1 MGVRRRNLSELHK
14 TDNQEN
20 TFMSTTNE
28 LLSELQNQMNQIEN
42 QMAEMWGMKL
52 YKSAEGFTN
61 EKLYEYA
68 GVKDCVVTLK
78 LKPGSPSALVYGED
92 LTVVFVYQLKER
104 NKLSVDK
111 AALNSVSTIKAK
123 ELLHNIDEELQ
134 QKLKTDGLEVK
145 DIVEILVT
153 PATDEANTF
162 GSSLLRKPKVL
173 EIPFEA
179 KGKGQDIGWMYGAL
193 CRFKSRGI
201 ALTPEEYAQYLAY
214 KLVLENEE
222 LTEEERKEIFD
233 ETGSIYNQA
242 VAYYWLKWREDAG
255 RLSEKDR
262 ENLHTLS
269 QNRFYERLAVAE
281 RELKNMGLSFKK
293 LSESHPEKAALL
305 IQRILTLHEHRY
317 NVTGGHLMYLSY
329 ESFLHIYLRHVKELA
344 VENQFEERSKFQ
356 LAEADLKYTMD
367 AVLHAINDEYQ
378 AYKEEHPNNRFF
390 RKGAMA
396 YYYNGDYYAIDIQPD
411 GQIGSFYKIIDKK

>member
-1 MGVRRRNLSELHK
+1 
-14 TDNQEN
+14 
-20 TFMSTTNE
+20 MSTTDE
-28 LLSELQNQMNQIEN
+28 LLNELQNQINRIEN
-42 QMAEMWGMKL
+42 QMAEMCGMKL

-61 EKLYEYA
+61 EQLYEYA
-68 GVKDCVVTLK
+68 GEKDCVVTLK

-111 AALNSVSTIKAK
+111 TALNDVSTVKAK
-123 ELLHNIDEELQ
+123 ELLHNINEELQ
-134 QKLKTDGLEVK
+134 EKLMTDGLEVK
-145 DIVEILVT
+145 DIIEILVA

-162 GSSLLRKPKVL
+162 GSTLLRKPKVF

-179 KGKGQDIGWMYGAL
+179 KSNGQDIGWMYGAL
-193 CRFKSRGI
+193 CRFIAQGI
-201 ALTPEEYAQYLAY
+201 ALTPEEHAEYLAY
-214 KLVLENEE
+214 KLILNNKE

-233 ETGSIYNQA
+233 ENGSICNQE
-242 VAYYWLKWREDAG
+242 VAYFWLKWREDAG

-262 ENLHTLS
+262 ENLHALS
-269 QNRFYERLAVAE
+269 QNRFYVRLAVAE
-281 RELKNMGLSFKK
+281 RELKNMGLSLKK

-305 IQRILTLHEHRY
+305 IQRILTFREHRY
-317 NVTGGHLMYLSY
+317 NVTGSHLMYLSF

-367 AVLHAINDEYQ
+367 AVLHAINEEYQ
-378 AYKEEHPNNRFF
+378 AYKDKHPNNRFF

-396 YYYNGDYYAIDIQPD
+396 YYYNGDYYAIDILPD